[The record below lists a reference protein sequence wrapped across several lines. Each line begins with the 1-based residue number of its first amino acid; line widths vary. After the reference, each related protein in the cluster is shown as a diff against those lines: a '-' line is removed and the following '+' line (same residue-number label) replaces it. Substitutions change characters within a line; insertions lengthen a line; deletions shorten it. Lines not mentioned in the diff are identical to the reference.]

1 MDISGKTALITGA
14 SRGLGRAVAEALG
27 AAGAQVIAVARTVGG
42 LEEAD
47 DAIRAAGGAG
57 AVLVPLDIT
66 DDPGLARLGAAINDR
81 WGHLDLW
88 VHTAINATM
97 LAPPEHI
104 EPKEFDRALAV
115 NVTALQRL
123 IRVVDPLLRQSPAGR
138 AVFIDD
144 GTRPTPNNAAYL
156 ASKQAQKTLTQAWDS
171 GLAGAS
177 NVRVLTAL
185 APPMPT
191 ALRARWHPGEDQSAL
206 TAPTEV
212 SRRLLAAL
220 SQGATGSLDLTAA
233 G

>member
-14 SRGLGRAVAEALG
+14 SRGLGRAVTEALG
-27 AAGAQVIAVARTVGG
+27 AAGAQIIAVARTVGG

-47 DAIRAAGGAG
+47 DAIRAAGGPG

-66 DDPGLARLGAAINDR
+66 DDPGLGRLGAAINDR

-88 VHTAINATM
+88 VHTAVNATM
-97 LAPPEHI
+97 LAPVQHI
-104 EPKEFDRALAV
+104 EPSEFDRALAV
-115 NVTALQRL
+115 NVVALQRL
-123 IRVVDPLLRQSPAGR
+123 IRVVDPLLRQSAAGH

-144 GTRPTPNNAAYL
+144 GAVPSPNNATYL
-156 ASKQAQKTLTQAWDS
+156 ASKNAQRTLTQAWES

-177 NVRVLTAL
+177 QVRVLTAL

-220 SQGATGSLDLTAA
+220 AQDVSGSVDLTTA
-233 G
+233 